1 MNGCLPGGV
10 RVLILDVDV
19 LVVTQVY
26 HIGAL
31 LGKDDGVLLF
41 LHVYL

>member
-1 MNGCLPGGV
+1 MFCLPGGI

-19 LVVTQVY
+19 LVVTKVY
-26 HIGAL
+26 NIGAL
-31 LGKDDGVLLF
+31 LGKDGVLLF